1 MIPKCL
7 KHASCVRLKT
17 FGAMYMPF
25 ADYRIQVHMFDPYL
39 LDKLCQHNNYVD
51 MQHINVNMKDN
62 YVACKHTCSYV
73 HNKRELQPVA
83 HKLYVFCYNNIVSS

>member
-1 MIPKCL
+1 M
-7 KHASCVRLKT
+7 
-17 FGAMYMPF
+17 
-25 ADYRIQVHMFDPYL
+25 

-62 YVACKHTCSYV
+62 YVACKHSYV
-73 HNKRELQPVA
+73 HNKGELQPVA